1 MKEINYKIIDRKL
14 ILEYVEKQG
23 GQCSVQDIINNS
35 GAEKLRVYPILFE
48 EVQSARMTVLEEDV
62 FGAPKVIKLLRNE

>member
-1 MKEINYKIIDRKL
+1 MKEINYKKIDRKL

-35 GAEKLRVYPILFE
+35 GAEKLRVYNILSE
-48 EVQSARMTVLEEDV
+48 EVIVLLCNSS
-62 FGAPKVIKLLRNE
+62 FTSTSPSLFK